1 MKEREGQIGLIVIDD
16 EEAAFL
22 NDLQRVDEISAAT
35 LVSYNGEYM
44 S

>member
-1 MKEREGQIGLIVIDD
+1 MAEINLDD

-22 NDLQRVDEISAAT
+22 NDLQRVDGISAAT
-35 LVSYNGEYM
+35 LVSYNSEYM